1 MLNVKVTMV
10 INNLR
15 QSSFGGC
22 FLFWGDCM
30 LSFPDIEPNISAADS
45 CGDSYKVSIKDSTIS
60 TTTDAN
66 YKQTRPRT
74 TRMIVTWS
82 FSWVALS
89 EEDFSSIT
97 DFFRKVGTFQKFEFK
112 NPIDGK
118 LCIVRFAEP
127 MTNWQY
133 VHPYGWQGSLKFEEV

>member
-1 MLNVKVTMV
+1 
-10 INNLR
+10 
-15 QSSFGGC
+15 
-22 FLFWGDCM
+22 M
-30 LSFPDIEPNISAADS
+30 LSFPDIEPNISAADF
-45 CGDSYKVSIKDSTIS
+45 CGDSYKMSIKDSTIS

-89 EEDFSSIT
+89 DDDCSRIA

-127 MTNWQY
+127 LTNWQY

>member
-1 MLNVKVTMV
+1 
-10 INNLR
+10 
-15 QSSFGGC
+15 
-22 FLFWGDCM
+22 M

-45 CGDSYKVSIKDSTIS
+45 CGDSYTMSIKDSTVL
-60 TTTDAN
+60 TTIDAN

-74 TRMIVTWS
+74 TRMVAVWS

-97 DFFRKVGTFQKFEFK
+97 AFFRKVGTFQKFEFK

-127 MTNWQY
+127 LTNWQY

>member
-1 MLNVKVTMV
+1 M
-10 INNLR
+10 
-15 QSSFGGC
+15 
-22 FLFWGDCM
+22 
-30 LSFPDIEPNISAADS
+30 
-45 CGDSYKVSIKDSTIS
+45 SIKDSTIS
-60 TTTDAN
+60 TTTDAH

-74 TRMIVTWS
+74 TRMVAVWS

-89 EEDFSSIT
+89 DDDFFRIT

-127 MTNWQY
+127 LTNWQY

>member
-1 MLNVKVTMV
+1 
-10 INNLR
+10 
-15 QSSFGGC
+15 
-22 FLFWGDCM
+22 M

-45 CGDSYKVSIKDSTIS
+45 CGDSYKMSIKDSTVS

-74 TRMIVTWS
+74 TRMVAVWS

-89 EEDFSSIT
+89 DADFSRIT

-118 LCIVRFAEP
+118 LCIVRFAESL
-127 MTNWQY
+127 TNRQY
-133 VHPYGWQGSLKFEEV
+133 VHPYGWQGSIKFEEV

>member
-1 MLNVKVTMV
+1 
-10 INNLR
+10 
-15 QSSFGGC
+15 
-22 FLFWGDCM
+22 M

-45 CGDSYKVSIKDSTIS
+45 CGDSYKMSIKDSTVS

-89 EEDFSSIT
+89 DEDFSSIT

-112 NPIDGK
+112 NPATNK
-118 LCIVRFAEP
+118 SMTVRFSEP
-127 MTNWQY
+127 LTNWQY

>member
-1 MLNVKVTMV
+1 MLV
-10 INNLR
+10 
-15 QSSFGGC
+15 
-22 FLFWGDCM
+22 
-30 LSFPDIEPNISAADS
+30 FPDIEPNISAADS

-74 TRMIVTWS
+74 TRMVAVWS

-89 EEDFSSIT
+89 EEDFSRIT
-97 DFFRKVGTFQKFEFK
+97 GFFRKVGTFQKFEFK

-127 MTNWQY
+127 LTNWQY
-133 VHPYGWQGSLKFEEV
+133 VHPYGWQGSLKFEEI

>member
-1 MLNVKVTMV
+1 
-10 INNLR
+10 
-15 QSSFGGC
+15 
-22 FLFWGDCM
+22 M

-45 CGDSYKVSIKDSTIS
+45 CGDSYKMSIKDSTVS

-74 TRMIVTWS
+74 TRMVAVWS

-89 EEDFSSIT
+89 DEDFSRIA

>member
-1 MLNVKVTMV
+1 M
-10 INNLR
+10 
-15 QSSFGGC
+15 
-22 FLFWGDCM
+22 
-30 LSFPDIEPNISAADS
+30 
-45 CGDSYKVSIKDSTIS
+45 SIKDSTIS
-60 TTTDAN
+60 TTTDAH

-74 TRMIVTWS
+74 TRMVAVWS

-89 EEDFSSIT
+89 DEDFSSIT

>member
-1 MLNVKVTMV
+1 
-10 INNLR
+10 
-15 QSSFGGC
+15 
-22 FLFWGDCM
+22 M

-45 CGDSYKVSIKDSTIS
+45 CGDSYKMSIKDSTIS

-89 EEDFSSIT
+89 DDDFFRIT

-127 MTNWQY
+127 LTNWQY

>member
-1 MLNVKVTMV
+1 
-10 INNLR
+10 
-15 QSSFGGC
+15 
-22 FLFWGDCM
+22 M

-45 CGDSYKVSIKDSTIS
+45 CGDSYKMSIKDSTIS

-74 TRMIVTWS
+74 TRMVAVWS

-89 EEDFSSIT
+89 DADFSRIT

-118 LCIVRFAEP
+118 LCIVRFAESL
-127 MTNWQY
+127 TNWQY
-133 VHPYGWQGSLKFEEV
+133 VHPYGWQGSIKFEEV

>member
-1 MLNVKVTMV
+1 
-10 INNLR
+10 
-15 QSSFGGC
+15 
-22 FLFWGDCM
+22 M

-45 CGDSYKVSIKDSTIS
+45 CGDSYKMSIKDSTIS

-74 TRMIVTWS
+74 TRMIVMWS

-89 EEDFSSIT
+89 DDDFSRIT

-118 LCIVRFAEP
+118 LCIVRFAELL
-127 MTNWQY
+127 TNWQY
-133 VHPYGWQGSLKFEEV
+133 VHPYGWQGSLIFEEV

>member
-1 MLNVKVTMV
+1 
-10 INNLR
+10 
-15 QSSFGGC
+15 
-22 FLFWGDCM
+22 M

-45 CGDSYKVSIKDSTIS
+45 CGDSYKMSIKDSTIS

-74 TRMIVTWS
+74 TRMVAVWS

-89 EEDFSSIT
+89 DDEFSRLT
-97 DFFRKVGTFQKFEFK
+97 DFFKKVGTFQKFEFRNPANNK
-112 NPIDGK
+112 NI
-118 LCIVRFAEP
+118 IVRFSEP

-133 VHPYGWQGSLKFEEV
+133 VHPYGWQGNLKFEEV